1 MSETAEM
8 WQVVHHLYGL
18 TNDPPHM
25 DQNLRTKRPIQGHM
39 QPDDVPIVWWYIGYI
54 AKPVLPNDNPFPGFV
69 PGTIRDGIYAS
80 LMIQRWNITV
90 EHGTQKW

>member
-1 MSETAEM
+1 MPLVPILPENDGEWDLNDGSSVPFGFKATRISYGKKKALHRRIREVVSETAEM

-39 QPDDVPIVWWYIGYI
+39 QPDDVPIV
-54 AKPVLPNDNPFPGFV
+54 
-69 PGTIRDGIYAS
+69 
-80 LMIQRWNITV
+80 
-90 EHGTQKW
+90 